1 MAEPRAIDLSD
12 PKQVKEREAKAKL
25 REDNRRR
32 VLASL
37 LSTPEGRDW
46 MWAKLSD
53 CNIFAT
59 TFIAGD
65 AYASAFNEGR
75 RSVGLALLADLM
87 RAAPETYVAMQR
99 EANENG

>member
-1 MAEPRAIDLSD
+1 MADAFDASD
-12 PKQVKEREAKAKL
+12 PKQVKERETKAKL
-25 REDNRRR
+25 RDANRKR

-46 MWAKLSD
+46 VWGKLSD
-53 CNIFAT
+53 CSIFAS
-59 TFIAGD
+59 TFVTGD
-65 AYASAFNEGR
+65 PYASAFNEGR
-75 RSVGLALLADLM
+75 RSAGLSLLADLM